1 MQSTEPVAVPF
12 VASLGMAEA
21 AAALYPDSRTDS
33 FSWEGPRWWWA
44 GALDVEAL
52 VLDSY
57 QFLSSMLGPNAA
69 FTSSDAAATFNSLA
83 HLRIDGRTPQSFAPL
98 SGFRR
103 TNDGWVRLHANYP
116 HHERALMRGLRLRD
130 ARGLDAT
137 LSSLSAQEAET
148 TITQAGGIAAAVR
161 RREEFLATPAG
172 GALAAEPLVNLQW
185 HDTPGPRRASPV
197 GSDPTSLPL
206 AGLRIVDLT
215 RVIAGPCAGRIL
227 ASLGADV
234 LRIDPPDFPELLDAH
249 IDTSF
254 GKRSVVADL
263 SASDVAQQLH
273 AALDQADA
281 VLLGYR
287 TGSLDRFGLASD
299 ELLERYPHL
308 AVLELN
314 AWGHSGPRRSI
325 RGFDSIV
332 QAATG
337 ISVAYGTGD
346 DPAAPD
352 FTPGA
357 LPVQALD
364 HATGVMVA
372 ATAIGILRH
381 RVDGRSAR
389 ARFSLARTAHEL
401 LSLPTPPASA
411 TQRQSAVELRDT
423 DSAFGA
429 LRYVPPA
436 LRWGGRRL
444 NYLTPPPPVGSSA
457 FTWR

>member
-1 MQSTEPVAVPF
+1 M
-12 VASLGMAEA
+12 
-21 AAALYPDSRTDS
+21 
-33 FSWEGPRWWWA
+33 
-44 GALDVEAL
+44 
-52 VLDSY
+52 LDSH
-57 QFLSSMLGPNAA
+57 QFLCAMLGPNAS
-69 FTSSDAAATFNSLA
+69 FTSTDAAATFNSLA

-103 TNDGWVRLHANYP
+103 TKDGWVRLHANYP
-116 HHERALMRGLRLRD
+116 HHERALLRGLELGDAQDVDARLR
-130 ARGLDAT
+130 T
-137 LSSLSAQEAET
+137 LSSAEVEAV
-148 TITQAGGIAAAVR
+148 ITQAGGIAAAVR

-197 GSDPTSLPL
+197 GGDRTALPL
-206 AGLRIVDLT
+206 AGLRVVDLT
-215 RVIAGPCAGRIL
+215 RVIAGPCAGRVL
-227 ASLGADV
+227 ASLGAEV
-234 LRIDPPDFPELLDAH
+234 LRVDPPAFPELLDAH

-263 SASDVAQQLH
+263 SAGDVAQQLH
-273 AALDQADA
+273 AVLGQADA

-299 ELLERYPHL
+299 ELLERHPHL

-337 ISVAYGTGD
+337 ISVAYGTND
-346 DPAAPD
+346 DPTAPD

-372 ATAIGILRH
+372 ATAIGVLRH
-381 RVDGRSAR
+381 RAEGRSAR

-411 TQRQSAVELRDT
+411 TERQSPVELRDA

-429 LRYVPPA
+429 LRFVPPA

-444 NYLTPPPPVGSSA
+444 NYLTPPPPVGSSEL
-457 FTWR
+457 TWR